1 MSITQ
6 RFTLIIGAL
15 VATLIIFIVFQG
27 ATQEGETQTENQ
39 STTAEQPSFP
49 APGDREFVPGEVIVG
64 LEEGAT
70 QADLAALNRRT
81 GAETEEDLP
90 RSDVNLV
97 DLPEDLGVEEA
108 VRRYEASPDV
118 EYAEPN
124 FLLQPAVS
132 PNDPYY
138 PRLYGLNNTGQTGG
152 TPDADIDAKEAWD
165 TSTGNQSTVVAVID
179 EGIDINHP
187 DLRNNIWTNPGEIL
201 GNNLDDD
208 RNGYV
213 DDIHGYDFD
222 NDDASVYDPD
232 PISGKGDEH
241 GTHVAGTIAAE
252 GNNGTGVAG
261 VNWQAQV

>member
-97 DLPEDLGVEEA
+97 DLPPELPVGEA
-108 VRRYEASPDV
+108 IQRYEASPDV

-124 FLLQPAVS
+124 FLIFPTKT
-132 PNDPYY
+132 PNDTHFNK
-138 PRLYGLNNTGQTGG
+138 LWGLHNTGQTIGG
-152 TPDADIDAKEAWD
+152 QAGTADADVDAPEAWD
-165 TSTGNQSTVVAVID
+165 ITTGNQSTVVAVID
-179 EGIDINHP
+179 E
-187 DLRNNIWTNPGEIL
+187 
-201 GNNLDDD
+201 
-208 RNGYV
+208 
-213 DDIHGYDFD
+213 
-222 NDDASVYDPD
+222 
-232 PISGKGDEH
+232 
-241 GTHVAGTIAAE
+241 
-252 GNNGTGVAG
+252 
-261 VNWQAQV
+261 